1 MKPEWKR
8 ECTRLDIPFDLL
20 HLRERDERTVE
31 VTEGHTPCVLADTD
45 QGLEMLLD
53 DQAIR
58 ACEGDP
64 RRLID
69 AVEQALVSR
78 GWSPG

>member
-1 MKPEWKR
+1 
-8 ECTRLDIPFDLL
+8 
-20 HLRERDERTVE
+20 
-31 VTEGHTPCVLADTD
+31 VLADTD